1 MAAID
6 LPRIPSTIL
15 VDLCAVAYRKA
26 AEEKQRKE
34 TK

>member
-6 LPRIPSTIL
+6 FSRIPGTIL
-15 VDLCAVAYRKA
+15 VDLCTMASQKA